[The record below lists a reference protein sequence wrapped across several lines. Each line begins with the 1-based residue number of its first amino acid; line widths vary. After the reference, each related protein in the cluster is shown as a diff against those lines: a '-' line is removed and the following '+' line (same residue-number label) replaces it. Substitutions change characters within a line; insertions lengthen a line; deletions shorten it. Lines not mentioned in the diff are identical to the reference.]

1 MTRKLLRASGIREIP
16 GQVIRV
22 EPSLWRGKAFYNSHP
37 YPPASIS
44 SWGELE
50 RCSRYECIEGTV
62 WIAESGDWY
71 RLHGTGGGKH
81 VPVSSSYTESQDLWE
96 CILSDG
102 DGNIV
107 YRGEMFF
114 EPITLLELLF
124 SP

>member
-1 MTRKLLRASGIREIP
+1 MTKKLLRASGIRGIP

-22 EPSLWRGKAFYNSHP
+22 EPSLWRGKAFYNSNP
-37 YPPASIS
+37 DSPSSVS

-62 WIAESGDWY
+62 WVAESGDWY
-71 RLHGTGGGKH
+71 RLHGTGGGKY
-81 VPVSSSYTESQDLWE
+81 VSVSSRYTESKDLWE
-96 CILSDG
+96 CILFQ
-102 DGNIV
+102 GNRNII
-107 YRGEMFF
+107 YRGEMLF